1 MKDRLKEVRKS
12 HHNGKTQE
20 MFANF
25 LGISVANL
33 SSYETGRR
41 NPSDAAIQLICQ
53 KCDVNEQWLRT
64 GEGDMF
70 VKKSK
75 DEEIAEMLADIQ
87 IGGEDTFKHRFVS
100 ALAKLDESDWD
111 SLEKLID
118 LISEKK
124 DAPN

>member
-1 MKDRLKEVRKS
+1 MKDRLEEVRKC